1 MLLKDLIWLGLRSA
15 STFQAIVL
23 LQTPK
28 GV

>member
-1 MLLKDLIWLGLRSA
+1 MVLKDLIWLGLRTA

-28 GV
+28 DV